1 MKLTISEIV
10 ALVLGSMLGLRM
22 ILSLIKPKNH
32 RSVAFNLYNKKAVI
46 PKRIFYVIVSLLCSF
61 LLIKDTSIVYF
72 VLAGFAI
79 GAIWDFYN
87 TLFQWPETSEIEELL
102 DAGKPIPLY
111 LSPRPKKNIIQALV
125 IIGMVIWMYVDIFS
139 KY

>member
-22 ILSLIKPKNH
+22 MLSLIKPKNH
-32 RSVAFNLYNKKAVI
+32 RSVAINLYNKKAVI
-46 PKRIFYVIVSLLCSF
+46 PKRILRDRFPLVQFSSDQRYIDRIFRISWICHWCNLGF
-61 LLIKDTSIVYF
+61 LQHLVPVARDVGNRGIIRC
-72 VLAGFAI
+72 
-79 GAIWDFYN
+79 
-87 TLFQWPETSEIEELL
+87 
-102 DAGKPIPLY
+102 GKPIPLY